1 MHQTLLASEQVPT
14 GGMCCRTASQP
25 AAGWVRASAQGS
37 VVQVSSGL
45 QAPAVE
51 TGCFVTQS
59 IPKTHPHQSL
69 PRSRY
74 AGNGLAWDGT
84 ARHGTAERG
93 IASHGTASG
102 LVPSSPVTISPPP
115 ERRDSSSNIPST
127 AGPGA
132 HRAPRVRHRLSAG

>member
-1 MHQTLLASEQVPT
+1 MLQD
-14 GGMCCRTASQP
+14 SQP
-25 AAGWVRASAQGS
+25 ASSGMGPSQRTGLS